1 MKIEN
6 VTLSDIDTVFDLYRI
21 AADYQRSKQT
31 VVVWP
36 EFDRD
41 MVTTEIREQRQW
53 KLLIDGR
60 VACIWAT
67 TFSDEQIWEERNRD
81 AAVYIHRIATH
92 PDFRGQHFVQRI
104 VAWAKEYARLH
115 QKAYIRLD
123 TLDRNT
129 GLIRHYTQ
137 SGFTFLGM
145 FDMQNTEGLPDHY
158 HGKPVC
164 LFQIA
169 L

>member
-6 VTLSDIDTVFDLYRI
+6 VTLNDIDTVFDLYRS

-36 EFDRD
+36 EFDRK
-41 MVTTEIREQRQW
+41 MVETEIRELRQW
-53 KLLIDGR
+53 KLLIDDR

-92 PDFRGQHFVQRI
+92 PDFRGQHFVKRI
-104 VAWAKEYARLH
+104 VDWAKNYARLH
-115 QKAYIRLD
+115 DKDYIRLD
-123 TLDRNT
+123 TLDQNT

-145 FDMQNTEGLPDHY
+145 FDMQNTAGLPGHY

-164 LFQIA
+164 LFQ
-169 L
+169 LPL

>member
-1 MKIEN
+1 MKIAHLTIAE
-6 VTLSDIDTVFDLYRI
+6 IDTVFDLYRI

-36 EFDRD
+36 EFDRT
-41 MVTTEIREQRQW
+41 MVETEIREQRQW
-53 KLLIDGR
+53 KLLIDGQI
-60 VACIWAT
+60 ACIWAI
-67 TFSDEQIWEERNRD
+67 TFSDAQIWEERNRD
-81 AAVYIHRIATH
+81 AAIYIHRIATH
-92 PDFRGQHFVQRI
+92 PDFRGRHLVKQI
-104 VAWAKEYARLH
+104 VAWAKDYARLH
-115 QKAYIRLD
+115 HKAYIRLD

-129 GLIRHYTQ
+129 GLIKHYTA

-164 LFQIA
+164 LFEIP

>member
-6 VTLSDIDTVFDLYRI
+6 VTHADIDTVFDLYRI

-81 AAVYIHRIATH
+81 AAIYIHRIATH
-92 PDFRGQHFVQRI
+92 PDFRGQHFVKRI
-104 VAWAKEYARLH
+104 VEWAKEYAGLH
-115 QKAYIRLD
+115 QKNYIRLD
-123 TLDRNT
+123 TLDQNT
-129 GLIRHYTQ
+129 GLIKHYTE

-164 LFQIA
+164 LFQIT

>member
-6 VTLSDIDTVFDLYRI
+6 VTLTDINIVFDLYRI

-41 MVTTEIREQRQW
+41 MVETEIREQRQW

-60 VACIWAT
+60 ITCIWAI

-81 AAVYIHRIATH
+81 AAIYIHRIATH
-92 PDFRGQHFVQRI
+92 PDFRGQHFVKRI
-104 VAWAKEYARLH
+104 VAWAKEYASLH
-115 QKAYIRLD
+115 QKTYIRLD

-129 GLIRHYTQ
+129 GLIRHYTA

-145 FDMQNTEGLPDHY
+145 FDMKNTEGLPDHY

-164 LFQIA
+164 LFQIP